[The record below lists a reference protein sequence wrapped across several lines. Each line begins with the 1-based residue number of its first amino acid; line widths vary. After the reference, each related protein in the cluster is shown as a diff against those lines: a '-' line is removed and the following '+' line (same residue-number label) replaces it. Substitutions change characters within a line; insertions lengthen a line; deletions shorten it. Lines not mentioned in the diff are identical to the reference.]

1 MTWQSYDLDRKAQKL
16 VLLAKQRDEGVSVN
30 ADKSMKEAHKMRM
43 TVAYG
48 LERFWGEHLRLQARD
63 RNKSIYWQETWKTL
77 VEIMKTAGVAL
88 PEGTVNGN
96 AASITKVTD
105 QLWGVTA
112 LDAQGTK
119 LSQDD
124 QRLALAVL
132 TQLCDC
138 MVWWTQ
144 RFRDPSNGGE

>member
-1 MTWQSYDLDRKAQKL
+1 MSWQTYNLDRKAQAL
-16 VLLAKQRDEGVSVN
+16 VLAAKQRDDGK
-30 ADKSMKEAHKMRM
+30 AKSEKAMKEAHKMRM

-48 LERFWGEHLRLQARD
+48 LERFWGEHLRLKPRE
-63 RNKSIYWQETWKTL
+63 RNKSIYWQETWKAL
-77 VEIMKTAGVAL
+77 VEIMQTTGVKL
-88 PEGTVNGN
+88 PQGEVDESSPEAVQGI
-96 AASITKVTD
+96 AE
-105 QLWGVTA
+105 QLWGVRSI
-112 LDAQGTK
+112 DGEK

-144 RFRDPSNGGE
+144 RFREPSGSGE